1 MAKPNTRFTNEII
14 SRNLERENGLR
25 ANARKSSQATRRR
38 PERISDARNLRMAFA
53 HDADRIIHSMAYS
66 RYLGKTQVFFQ
77 VGNDHIT
84 RRALHVQLVS
94 KIARTIARFLNAN
107 EDLTEAI
114 SLAHDIG
121 HTPFG
126 HPGESAL
133 AACMEECKKG
143 SFLHSAQ
150 SVRVLDKIE
159 KRRKGLNLTLEVLDG
174 ILGHNGENLSNQIK
188 FNPKNL
194 NFERLD
200 YDTEKCLTLPRKV
213 GYEKSVFPSTLEGCI
228 VRVSDTIAYLG
239 RDIDDAIR
247 LGLIKRE
254 QLPQNA
260 VSILGAQNS
269 DIVNSLCIDVMNNSY
284 DGKAI
289 RFSDKVYSAVLQL
302 KKFSVENIYY
312 HPLITA
318 QVSRFI
324 PMLKAMFKKLVKD
337 LKEKNTQS
345 IIFGA
350 FISQSSEAYLNEN
363 APERI
368 VADFISA
375 MTDDY
380 FMETYNKMFMP
391 ERIDYGRKFE
401 RF

>member
-1 MAKPNTRFTNEII
+1 M
-14 SRNLERENGLR
+14 
-25 ANARKSSQATRRR
+25 
-38 PERISDARNLRMAFA
+38 
-53 HDADRIIHSMAYS
+53 
-66 RYLGKTQVFFQ
+66 
-77 VGNDHIT
+77 
-84 RRALHVQLVS
+84 
-94 KIARTIARFLNAN
+94 
-107 EDLTEAI
+107 
-114 SLAHDIG
+114 
-121 HTPFG
+121 
-126 HPGESAL
+126 
-133 AACMEECKKG
+133 
-143 SFLHSAQ
+143 
-150 SVRVLDKIE
+150 
-159 KRRKGLNLTLEVLDG
+159 
-174 ILGHNGENLSNQIK
+174 
-188 FNPKNL
+188 
-194 NFERLD
+194 
-200 YDTEKCLTLPRKV
+200 
-213 GYEKSVFPSTLEGCI
+213 
-228 VRVSDTIAYLG
+228 G

-260 VSILGAQNS
+260 VLVLGAQNS

-289 RFSDKVYSAVLQL
+289 RFSDRVYSAVLQL

-337 LKEKNTQS
+337 IKERNAKS
-345 IIFGA
+345 AIFTA

-363 APERI
+363 SPERI
-368 VADFISA
+368 AADFISA